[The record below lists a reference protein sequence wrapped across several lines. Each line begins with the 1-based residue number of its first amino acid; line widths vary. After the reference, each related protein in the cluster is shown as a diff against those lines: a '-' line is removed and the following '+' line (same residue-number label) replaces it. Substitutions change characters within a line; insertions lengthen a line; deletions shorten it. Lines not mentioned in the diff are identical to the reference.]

1 MLPDT
6 HHFMDKIL
14 NELLDVRALL
24 KLEQEE
30 DRKQFQLK
38 NAQTSITERK
48 RLGIC
53 WYPVSVI
60 KQDVGFGNKM
70 VVELERTA
78 ARDQLHMFQAG
89 SSAQLF
95 TNGEGGVLNGVVLE
109 VKRNKL
115 RLATSKEDLP
125 DWLEG
130 GARLGVELTF
140 DEVSYR
146 EMEYGLMKVME
157 AEKSRLAQ
165 LRDIILGAEPAIFR
179 REKPFESI
187 PALNDSQN
195 EAVRNIVQAKDVA
208 IIHGPP
214 GTGKTTT
221 LVQAI
226 LQTLAA
232 GERKLLVTAPSNT
245 AVDLLT
251 EKLAEQG
258 VNVIRIGNPSRVS
271 QVLLEH
277 TLDSQIM
284 HHREYKQLKKLRK
297 SAQEYKAM
305 ASQYKR
311 NFGHEERMQRQI
323 MKEESKRILAQADDI
338 EDYITEDLLDH
349 VQVITCTLVG
359 SANRAI
365 RHLQYDTVFIDE
377 AAQALEPACWIPITR
392 ANRVVLAGDHH
403 QLPPTVKSI
412 TAERGGLAKTLFEK
426 CIARQPETAIML
438 TTQYRMHEHIMGFSN
453 RQFYHNELQAHES
466 VRTATLSEVSQA
478 FEPGLVVEFIDT
490 AGCSFNDQ
498 TIGEGSST
506 ANPEEA
512 DVLIKHLLQLLAGYE
527 PGTPE
532 TEPKPLKIGIISPY
546 RAQINYL
553 NDQVEH
559 QPKLA
564 DLHQRRQLSVGTV
577 DSFQGQER
585 DIIYISMVRSNPE
598 GEIGFLA
605 DQRRMNVAMTR
616 AKKKMVIVGDS
627 ATLGQHD
634 FYQKFLLY
642 AEEIGAYRSAWE
654 FIQPE

>member
-1 MLPDT
+1 
-6 HHFMDKIL
+6 MDKVL

-30 DRKQFQLK
+30 DRKQYQLK

-53 WYPVSVI
+53 WYPVNVI
-60 KQDVGFGNKM
+60 KQEVGFGNKV
-70 VVELERTA
+70 VVELERISG
-78 ARDQLHMFQAG
+78 RDQLHMFQAG
-89 SSAQLF
+89 SSAALF
-95 TNGEGGVLNGVVLE
+95 TNGEGGTLNGVVLE

-125 DWLEG
+125 DWIEG
-130 GARLGVELTF
+130 GSRLGVELTF

-146 EMEYGLMKVME
+146 EMEFALMKVME
-157 AEKSRLAQ
+157 AQKTRLAQ
-165 LRDIILGAEPAIFR
+165 LRDIILGAEPAIFH
-179 REKPFESI
+179 REKNFTPIAS
-187 PALNDSQN
+187 LNDSQN
-195 EAVRNIVQAKDVA
+195 AAVKNMVQAKDVA

-226 LQTLAA
+226 LHTLQV

-251 EKLAEQG
+251 EKLAEHG

-271 QVLLEH
+271 EVLLEH

-284 HHREYKQLKKLRK
+284 HHRDYKQLKKLRK
-297 SAQEYKAM
+297 TAQEYKAM
-305 ASQYKR
+305 AGQYKR
-311 NFGHEERMQRQI
+311 NFGHEERQQRQI
-323 MKEESKRILAQADDI
+323 MKEESKRILSQADDI

-349 VQVITCTLVG
+349 VEVITCTLVG

-412 TAERGGLAKTLFEK
+412 VAERGGLARTLFEK
-426 CIARQPETAIML
+426 CVERQPETAVML
-438 TTQYRMHEHIMGFSN
+438 TTQYRMHQDIMGFSN
-453 RQFYHNELQAHES
+453 GQFYRGELQAHES
-466 VRTATLSEVSQA
+466 VRTATLPDVHPV

-490 AGCSFNDQ
+490 AGCGFNDQ

-512 DVLIKHLLQLLAGYE
+512 DVLIKHLLNLLTPYE
-527 PGTPE
+527 PIPKDEPLPE
-532 TEPKPLKIGIISPY
+532 KPLRIGIISPY

-564 DLHQRRQLSVGTV
+564 ALQARRLLSVGTV

-605 DQRRMNVAMTR
+605 DMRRMNVAMTR

-627 ATLGQHD
+627 ATLGQHA
-634 FYQKFLLY
+634 FYQQFLTY
-642 AEEIGAYRSAWE
+642 AENIGAYRSAWE
-654 FIQPE
+654 LLSPETE

>member
-1 MLPDT
+1 
-6 HHFMDKIL
+6 MDKIL

-24 KLEQEE
+24 KLEQDE
-30 DRKQFQLK
+30 DRKQYQLK

-53 WYPVSVI
+53 WYPVNVI
-60 KQDVGFGNKM
+60 KQQVGFGNKM
-70 VVELERTA
+70 VVELERISG
-78 ARDQLHMFQAG
+78 RDQLHMFQAG
-89 SSAQLF
+89 SSAALF
-95 TNGEGGVLNGVVLE
+95 TNGEGGTLNGVVLE

-115 RLATSKEDLP
+115 RLATSREDLP
-125 DWLEG
+125 DWIEG
-130 GARLGVELTF
+130 GSRMGVELTF

-146 EMEYGLMKVME
+146 EMEFALMKVME
-157 AEKSRLAQ
+157 AQKTRLAQ

-179 REKPFESI
+179 RERDFSPI

-195 EAVRNIVQAKDVA
+195 AAVRNIMQAKDVA

-232 GERKLLVTAPSNT
+232 GEKKLLVTAPSNT

-271 QVLLEH
+271 EVLLEH

-284 HHREYKQLKKLRK
+284 HHRDYKQLKKLRK
-297 SAQEYKAM
+297 TAQEYKAM
-305 ASQYKR
+305 AGQFKR
-311 NFGHEERMQRQI
+311 NFGHEERQQRQF
-323 MKEESKRILAQADDI
+323 MKEESKRILDQADDI

-349 VQVITCTLVG
+349 VEVITCTLVG

-412 TAERGGLAKTLFEK
+412 AAERGGLARTLFEK
-426 CIARQPETAIML
+426 CIERQPETAVML

-453 RQFYHNELQAHES
+453 GQFYRGELQAHES
-466 VRTATLSEVSQA
+466 VRTATLPDVHPV
-478 FEPGLVVEFIDT
+478 FEPGLIVEFIDT
-490 AGCSFNDQ
+490 AGCGFNDQ

-512 DVLIKHLLQLLAGYE
+512 DVLIKHLLNLLMPYE
-527 PGTPE
+527 PVGKDE
-532 TEPKPLKIGIISPY
+532 ELLEKPLRIGIISPY

-564 DLHQRRQLSVGTV
+564 AMQARRQLSVGTV

-605 DQRRMNVAMTR
+605 DIRRMNVAMTR
-616 AKKKMVIVGDS
+616 GKKKMVIVGDS
-627 ATLGQHD
+627 ATLGQHP
-634 FYQKFLLY
+634 FYQEFLTY
-642 AEEIGAYRSAWE
+642 AENIGAYRSAWE
-654 FIQPE
+654 LISTDLE

>member
-1 MLPDT
+1 
-6 HHFMDKIL
+6 MDKIL

>member
-1 MLPDT
+1 
-6 HHFMDKIL
+6 MDKIL

-24 KLEQEE
+24 KLEQDE
-30 DRKQFQLK
+30 DRKQYQLK

-53 WYPVSVI
+53 WYPVNVI
-60 KQDVGFGNKM
+60 KQQVGFGNKM
-70 VVELERTA
+70 VVELERISG
-78 ARDQLHMFQAG
+78 RDQLHMFQAG
-89 SSAQLF
+89 SSAALF
-95 TNGEGGVLNGVVLE
+95 TNGEGGSLNGVVLE

-115 RLATSKEDLP
+115 RLATSREDLP
-125 DWLEG
+125 DWIEG

-146 EMEYGLMKVME
+146 EMEFALMKVME

-179 REKPFESI
+179 RERDFSPI

-195 EAVRNIVQAKDVA
+195 AAVKNIMQAKDVA

-251 EKLAEQG
+251 EKLAEQD

-271 QVLLEH
+271 EVLLEH

-284 HHREYKQLKKLRK
+284 HHRDYKQLKKLRK
-297 SAQEYKAM
+297 QAQEYKAM
-305 ASQYKR
+305 AGQYKR
-311 NFGHEERMQRQI
+311 NFGHEERQQRQF
-323 MKEESKRILAQADDI
+323 MKEESKRILSQADDI

-349 VQVITCTLVG
+349 VEVITCTLVG

-412 TAERGGLAKTLFEK
+412 AAERGGLARTLFEK
-426 CIARQPETAIML
+426 CIERQPETAVML

-453 RQFYHNELQAHES
+453 GQFYRGELQAHES
-466 VRTATLSEVSQA
+466 VASATLPDVHPVFQ
-478 FEPGLVVEFIDT
+478 PGLIVEFIDT
-490 AGCSFNDQ
+490 AGCGFNDQ

-512 DVLIKHLLQLLAGYE
+512 DILIKHLVNLLMPYE
-527 PGTPE
+527 PVGKDEELPE
-532 TEPKPLKIGIISPY
+532 RPLRIGIISPY

-564 DLHQRRQLSVGTV
+564 AMQARRQLSVGTV

-605 DQRRMNVAMTR
+605 DIRRMNVAMTR

-627 ATLGQHD
+627 ATLGQHP
-634 FYQKFLLY
+634 FYQEFLAY
-642 AEEIGAYRSAWE
+642 AENIGAYRSAWE
-654 FIQPE
+654 LISTDTE